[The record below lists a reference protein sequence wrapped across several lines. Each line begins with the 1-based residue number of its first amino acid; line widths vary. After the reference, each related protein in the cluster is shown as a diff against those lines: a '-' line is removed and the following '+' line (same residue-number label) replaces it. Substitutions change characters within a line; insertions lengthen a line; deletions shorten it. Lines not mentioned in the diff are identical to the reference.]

1 MAGIEVHIPYVSFNT
16 KVQGFPRRVNAP
28 ATELTIQEHLQYYS
42 NKVML
47 KTSLEPLNTTDN
59 QVDWEILDGS
69 TYCSIDGSTGE
80 LTIDSSTITQMVKV
94 RAKSRANANLYEDKE
109 IVLTH
114 RDVEGIE
121 QMQLQI
127 LFEDLA
133 SSYTYANDSTV
144 YSFYVKVQPNV
155 DITMGYDILE
165 GTEDIEITNIQPI
178 TSGTHK
184 DQVLIQFK
192 LLGTHTNSDV
202 KIRFYDADYP
212 ADLYADAEFT
222 AYAPISSISVSGLSE
237 YSDQDQTAH
246 YFWGNEYSFSY
257 YTTPSVRRN
266 LVVECTQNNDKIS
279 VWNLPSGNLSSG
291 TIGFTSLTT
300 DSNTVY
306 KVKISDPDDEN
317 VYKEVTFLIN
327 TPVISDIVVTGNA
340 GRYAYNSD
348 ENVYNTIG
356 FYADPSIH
364 RPLRLNFV
372 EGDDLISWDVSNRL
386 EDSGD
391 LVFRVLDPSREGI
404 TRFLL
409 QDSLY
414 ADTSKYV
421 QFEVYRIIDSI
432 MFNNLQDHYF
442 YDTDNTEYSIGYYS
456 VPNVSRHLDVSVL
469 TSANNISWD
478 LSNVVDSS
486 GQFNFR
492 LSSAAL
498 EDTVSLRVSDPYDNT
513 KYRDASFIVCSRIS
527 SIQFNDLQPYYAYDS
542 STTTYSF
549 GYYAIP
555 NVPRNLSVQVL
566 SGAEDISYGL
576 SNVIDSSGKI
586 IFNLTSVDK
595 HGDITI
601 RVSDPYDDTVYAD
614 ANFIYYEPISSIE
627 FNNLKEEY
635 IYDTSDMQEA
645 SNITYSFGYYAI
657 PDVSRNL
664 DVSVTD
670 GNENINWSLSNVR
683 DSSGQFNFNIL
694 ETAPEGNVSLRVSDP
709 YNDSVYTDGDF
720 YYSYKKIDNISFN
733 INGNHRFILPT
744 MDSSALVQY
753 YTTPPV
759 VRNLDITITD
769 GADDITYTRNGR
781 NIGLYLQENITETS
795 VGLRASDPMD
805 NTVYADVSFGMVL
818 YAEIVL
824 EDQLDFY
831 ITDGRT
837 YTLTYDT
844 IPHVNRNLQLNFPE
858 GFNYTLINESG
869 SRGTIVFSLID
880 DDYNAFGGYIDFSI
894 TDPYNP
900 GDEYSIIDPNNPEYS
915 GYLTLE
921 PDFTHYKFNYEE
933 VASPNISL
941 TDSSKITDYY
951 GNKYYN
957 KHYFA
962 DPSDNII
969 EYTWNITINDEYNI
983 DPSFIDRI
991 VPTAIGN
998 TSMYDEDLYLVDTSM
1013 PSFKLLITGR
1023 HSTANNIIRIMDTS
1037 SPVYYDY
1044 DISILN
1050 AGFRKVDTD
1059 NVNYYRIDPSNYN
1072 KQFVINALPTPMGHE
1087 ISFDAKDYYDPCRT
1101 TTISRANVI
1110 TYDTSI
1116 LYDYITSANTVKAVQ
1131 KGKAFVFSIIDSDT
1145 PVMEGAYKVVDSS
1158 KYLDPSVNLVINKDT
1173 GYYRNVKD
1181 IWFRIYHPVEN
1192 IDISIHNELYQS
1204 SIMPALHNY
1213 YSLKNNQYFPDEA
1226 IFGHL
1231 NMYHPDRIDNTGWYC
1246 KINVTP
1252 KTNRFLHLSNA
1263 DISVNIGQDYDTGY
1277 FDLLTDSSTNEF
1289 GPYLTQY
1296 LPVTSR
1302 EINQYTNLNNFD
1314 WNIINY
1320 KVTDPIE
1327 TSIFGITQATTLFEV
1342 GGVCFNASII
1352 NLEDNQSI
1360 MYNYDL
1366 QYLGQTAIPETP
1378 GVDILPPAIYEFDTQ
1393 IQIADWSDY
1402 DKTSELLIDSSRPII
1417 VTTKHPEYFNNIPT
1431 TIGELG
1437 DNHIQYKGYVTNRN
1451 WDYYDN
1457 LIQIHSYVKN
1467 FYGWYNPQYI
1477 DIINRDVNQLITIQ
1491 NVLGLSDFSNQ
1502 IAYVYHN
1509 TSTNIPNNTYEI
1521 PIYTDYQGNSYIIPE
1536 TIDIDIIYRTHK
1548 IYEEFV
1554 THTIDGS
1561 IINAQSTKVIDTSL
1575 INLGSIYDYD
1585 LPPAMRPLYV
1595 TGDYHIIAGRK
1606 RERKNPSSGIY
1617 RWVYKNPDWW
1627 SDQEDFNIYYDVST
1641 ENPNTSAHP
1650 YWKISETSN
1659 IFSIN
1664 GSNKLRLQMQIINP
1678 QWVENGTGVAARDL
1692 NELNEMC
1699 FGFRFMG
1706 GKGVNYE
1713 TSGDEQIPVN
1723 TSTNGDYA
1731 LKIKFV
1737 RRAIE

>member
-327 TPVISDIVVTGNA
+327 TPVISDIVVTGNT

-769 GADDITYTRNGR
+769 GAEDITYTRNGR

-824 EDQLDFY
+824 VDQLDFY

-900 GDEYSIIDPNNPEYS
+900 GEEYP

-991 VPTAIGN
+991 IPTAIGN

-1087 ISFDAKDYYDPCRT
+1087 ISFDASDYYETPVPVGY
-1101 TTISRANVI
+1101 INENYFNLAAANAI
-1110 TYDTSI
+1110 IYDTSI
-1116 LYDYITSANTVKAVQ
+1116 LYDYIISANTVKQVQ
-1131 KGKAFVFSIIDSDT
+1131 KGKAFIFSIIDSDT
-1145 PVMEGAYKVVDSS
+1145 PVIYENEVVVDAS
-1158 KYLDPSVNLVINKDT
+1158 KYLDPSVKLIINKDT
-1173 GYYRNVKD
+1173 NDSVKE
-1181 IWFRIYHPVEN
+1181 IGFRLYHPVEN
-1192 IDISIHNELYQS
+1192 IDISIGNELLDS
-1204 SIMPALHNY
+1204 SLPPLHTY
-1213 YSLKNNQYFPDEA
+1213 YSAKNNQYFPDEA
-1226 IFGHL
+1226 IFEE
-1231 NMYHPDRIDNTGWYC
+1231 PFED
-1246 KINVTP
+1246 INEAPEKQFIISTTP
-1252 KTNRFLHLSNA
+1252 KTNRFLHLKNK
-1263 DISVNIGQDYDTGY
+1263 DILMNFGKYYIVRNGILYNITTLDD
-1277 FDLLTDSSTNEF
+1277 
-1289 GPYLTQY
+1289 
-1296 LPVTSR
+1296 
-1302 EINQYTNLNNFD
+1302 FD
-1314 WNIINY
+1314 WNILNIKVNDPIDSSKYGTTQTTTLLAVNAITDTSAYGFIWNRNSLQQTLIPDTSGIDIIEPINY
-1320 KVTDPIE
+1320 EI
-1327 TSIFGITQATTLFEV
+1327 ITELIQPV
-1342 GGVCFNASII
+1342 GMGAYPVANI
-1352 NLEDNQSI
+1352 
-1360 MYNYDL
+1360 
-1366 QYLGQTAIPETP
+1366 
-1378 GVDILPPAIYEFDTQ
+1378 
-1393 IQIADWSDY
+1393 SDY
-1402 DKTSELLIDSSRPII
+1402 IDSSRPVL
-1417 VTTKHPEYFNNIPT
+1417 VTTKHSEYFNIIMPT
-1431 TIGELG
+1431 TMGELLE
-1437 DNHIQYKGYVTNRN
+1437 NNVQFNGYVTNRN

-1457 LIQIHSYVKN
+1457 VIALHSYVRN
-1467 FYGWYNPQYI
+1467 THNATN
-1477 DIINRDVNQLITIQ
+1477 DILNEDYKDLNMIAEFTDYQ
-1491 NVLGLSDFSNQ
+1491 NQ
-1502 IAYVYHN
+1502 ISFVYHN
-1509 TSTNIPNNTYEI
+1509 TSTYLPEDTYEI
-1521 PIYTDYQGNSYIIPE
+1521 SIYTDSHGNDYINSE
-1536 TIDIDIIYRTHK
+1536 TIDIDIIYRTYK
-1548 IYEEFV
+1548 IYQDFV
-1554 THTIDGS
+1554 THTEGS
-1561 IINAQSTKVIDTSL
+1561 SVVNARSSKVIDTSL
-1575 INLGSIYDYD
+1575 VNPGSLYEIES
-1585 LPPAMRPLYV
+1585 PIQTIKPLYV
-1595 TGDYHIIAGRK
+1595 TGDY
-1606 RERKNPSSGIY
+1606 NVDTSSY
-1617 RWVYKNPDWW
+1617 LSNKDYW
-1627 SDQEDFNIYYDVST
+1627 SSQSDFDIYYDVST

-1664 GSNKLRLQMQIINP
+1664 GSNKLRLQMQISNP
-1678 QWVENGTGVAARDL
+1678 QWYQNGTGVNARDL
-1692 NELNEMC
+1692 RELNNMC
-1699 FGFRFMG
+1699 FGFRFKNPRG
-1706 GKGVNYE
+1706 YN
-1713 TSGDEQIPVN
+1713 N
-1723 TSTNGDYA
+1723 TKPNTPNKM
-1731 LKIKFV
+1731 LKFRFIW
-1737 RRAIE
+1737 RGIQDN

>member
-1 MAGIEVHIPYVSFNT
+1 MAGIEVHIPYVNFKT

-42 NKVML
+42 NRVML

-59 QVDWEILDGS
+59 QVDWEILDGNN
-69 TYCSIDGSTGE
+69 YCSIDGSTGE

-121 QMQLQI
+121 QLQLQI
-127 LFEDLA
+127 LFENLA

-155 DITMGYDILE
+155 DITMGYEILE

-192 LLGTHTNSDV
+192 LFGTHTNSDV

-222 AYAPISSISVSGLSE
+222 AYAPISSIFVSGLSE
-237 YSDQDQTAH
+237 YSDQDHTAH

-257 YTTPSVRRN
+257 STSPSVKRN

-279 VWNLPSGNLSSG
+279 VWNLPNGNLSSG

-317 VYKEVTFLIN
+317 VYKEVIFLIN
-327 TPVISDIVVTGNA
+327 TPVISDIVVTGNT
-340 GRYAYNSD
+340 GRYTYNSD

-372 EGDDLISWDVSNRL
+372 EGNDLISWDVSNRL

-414 ADTSKYV
+414 ADSSKYV

-542 STTTYSF
+542 STTAYSF

-586 IFNLTSVDK
+586 TFNLTSVDK

-601 RVSDPYDDTVYAD
+601 RVYDPYDDTVYAD

-694 ETAPEGNVSLRVSDP
+694 ETAPKGNVSLRVSDP
-709 YNDSVYTDGDF
+709 YNDSVYADEDF
-720 YYSYKKIDNISFN
+720 YYSYKKINNISFN

-769 GADDITYTRNGR
+769 GAEDITYTRDGR

-795 VGLRASDPMD
+795 VRLRASDPMD

-824 EDQLDFY
+824 VDQLDFY

-900 GDEYSIIDPNNPEYS
+900 AEEYP

-951 GNKYYN
+951 GNKFYN

-991 VPTAIGN
+991 VPTAIGK

-1023 HSTANNIIRIMDTS
+1023 NSTANNIIRIMDTS
-1037 SPVYYDY
+1037 SPIYYDY

-1050 AGFRKVDTD
+1050 AGFRKVDVLD
-1059 NVNYYRIDPSNYN
+1059 NEEYYIIDPSNYN
-1072 KQFVINALPTPMGHE
+1072 KQFVINALPTPMGNNITFNAE
-1087 ISFDAKDYYDPCRT
+1087 DYYENLSHDVNT
-1101 TTISRANVI
+1101 YNFVVTRANAI

-1116 LYDYITSANTVKAVQ
+1116 LYDYITSANTIKAVQ
-1131 KGKAFVFSIIDSDT
+1131 KGKAFVFSIIDSDI
-1145 PVMEGAYKVVDSS
+1145 PVSNKDFMGHDTSTVLVDSS
-1158 KYLDPSVNLVINKDT
+1158 KYLDPSVHLYINVP
-1173 GYYRNVKD
+1173 GFWEPRKD
-1181 IWFRIYHPVEN
+1181 IWFRIYHPVES
-1192 IDISIHNELYQS
+1192 IDISTQSELYDS

-1226 IFGHL
+1226 LFGKVQPDIKIQL
-1231 NMYHPDRIDNTGWYC
+1231 NNYNAVNKVI
-1246 KINVTP
+1246 VTP
-1252 KTNRFLHLSNA
+1252 KTNRFLHFPSK
-1263 DISVNIGQDYDTGY
+1263 DVSVNIGNDYDTGY
-1277 FDLLTDSSTNEF
+1277 IYPDIDIHDNTYEIYMGLTLPTN
-1289 GPYLTQY
+1289 
-1296 LPVTSR
+1296 
-1302 EINQYTNLNNFD
+1302 TNVNNFD

-1320 KVTDPIE
+1320 KVTDPID
-1327 TSIFGITQATTLFEV
+1327 SSKFGIAQYTTLLDIESYLD
-1342 GGVCFNASII
+1342 ASII
-1352 NLEDNQSI
+1352 NLKDNQFIISQHHI
-1360 MYNYDL
+1360 QDL
-1366 QYLGQTAIPETP
+1366 TQAAIPETP
-1378 GVDILPPAIYEFDTQ
+1378 GVDIIEPAVYVFNAAILNNR
-1393 IQIADWSDY
+1393 DY
-1402 DKTSELLIDSSRPII
+1402 DYDNQINNLIDSNRPAITY
-1417 VTTKHPEYFNNIPT
+1417 VKHPEYFNNLPNTVRDLI
-1431 TIGELG
+1431 
-1437 DNHIQYKGYVTNRN
+1437 DNPIQYRGYVTNRC

-1457 LIQIHSYVKN
+1457 EILIYSYSNNAYPLNK
-1467 FYGWYNPQYI
+1467 
-1477 DIINRDVNQLITIQ
+1477 DDCRSINTLHPLALN
-1491 NVLGLSDFSNQ
+1491 LGDFNNQ
-1502 IAYVYHN
+1502 IAFVYHN
-1509 TSTNIPNNTYEI
+1509 TSTNIPANTYVI
-1521 PIYTDYQGNSYIIPE
+1521 SIYTDSHGNDYINTE
-1536 TIDIDIIYRTHK
+1536 NIDIDIIYRTHK

-1561 IINAQSTKVIDTSL
+1561 IINAQSSKVIDTSL
-1575 INLGSIYDYD
+1575 IYPGSLYEIES
-1585 LPPAMRPLYV
+1585 PVQTIKPLYV
-1595 TGDYHIIAGRK
+1595 TGDYKIVLEREKQII
-1606 RERKNPSSGIY
+1606 NPSTGKW
-1617 RWVYKNPDWW
+1617 RWIYKNPDWW

-1650 YWKISETSN
+1650 YWKISETPN

-1664 GSNKLRLQMQIINP
+1664 GSNKLRLQMQISNP
-1678 QWVENGTGVAARDL
+1678 QWYQNGTGVNARDL
-1692 NELNEMC
+1692 RELNNMC

-1706 GKGVNYE
+1706 GKGDVHDR
-1713 TSGDEQIPVN
+1713 SGKVISPTGNADN
-1723 TSTNGDYA
+1723 T
-1731 LKIKFV
+1731 LKFKFMW
-1737 RRAIE
+1737 RGIQDN